1 MDTMLIQDV
10 RERVVFSAG
19 GPQPQVLLESGPM
32 KALVAGL
39 EPGQRIP
46 NHPERLSMYYIV
58 EGTGWMTV
66 DGERFPVGPGVT
78 LFVRDGGVRGLE
90 AETRLIFLAMRVA

>member
-1 MDTMLIQDV
+1 MDTMLIPDV
-10 RERVVFSAG
+10 RERAVFSSG
-19 GPQPQVLLESGPM
+19 GPQPQVLLESGAL

-46 NHPERLSMYYIV
+46 THPEALSMYYIL

-66 DGERFPVGPGVT
+66 DGERYPVAPGAVV
-78 LFVRDGGVRGLE
+78 FVPDGGVRGLE
-90 AETRLIFLAMRVA
+90 AETRLIFLATRIA